1 MNKVELEMY
10 VDETL
15 KFDNIDEAFDDFVYD
30 FTIEELMEYISD
42 KEKERILR
50 TSPSYVKHNNN
61 WYFNSNFQD
70 MLDSEEINQIIKAKE
85 KEA

>member
-1 MNKVELEMY
+1 MNKEELEMF

-15 KFDNIDEAFDDFVYD
+15 KFDSIDEAFDDFVYD
-30 FTIEELMEYISD
+30 FTIEELINFISEE
-42 KEKERILR
+42 EKERILK
-50 TSPSYVKHNNN
+50 TSPSYIKDNNK

-70 MLDSEEINQIIKAKE
+70 IIDSEEIDQIIKAKE